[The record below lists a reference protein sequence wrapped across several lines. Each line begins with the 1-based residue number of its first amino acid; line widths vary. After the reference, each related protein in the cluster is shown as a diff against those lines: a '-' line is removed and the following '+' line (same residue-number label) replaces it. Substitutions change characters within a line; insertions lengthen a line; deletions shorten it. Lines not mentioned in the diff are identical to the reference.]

1 MPMYN
6 PAHPGMLIADQMGTR
21 TITDLA
27 KHLRVTRAALSRIIN
42 GKAAVSAE
50 MALRLEDAFGIK
62 ADMWLRL
69 QAQRDLWVASQSK
82 RVKIARL
89 APQLDAAA

>member
-1 MPMYN
+1 MWCSSTIWTITRSKTTKMHN
-6 PAHPGMLIADQMGTR
+6 PAHPGMLIADQMGDR
-21 TITDLA
+21 TITELA

-62 ADMWLRL
+62 ADLWLRL
-69 QAQRDLWVASQSK
+69 
-82 RVKIARL
+82 
-89 APQLDAAA
+89 